1 MGELSNT
8 EAKLKKALFIKKI
21 TCSEVTF
28 DKDLSSVETNQL
40 IFIARRL
47 FGFYMAQG
55 IIEGSL
61 QTFLG
66 FLNVTL
72 FS

>member
-47 FGFYMAQG
+47 FGFYMTQG

>member
-1 MGELSNT
+1 MRELSNT
-8 EAKLKKALFIKKI
+8 EAELKKALFIKKI
-21 TCSEVTF
+21 TYSEVTF
-28 DKDLSSVETNQL
+28 DKDLSRVETNQL
-40 IFIARRL
+40 IFIGRRL

-55 IIEGSL
+55 IIEGSF
-61 QTFLG
+61 QTFLD